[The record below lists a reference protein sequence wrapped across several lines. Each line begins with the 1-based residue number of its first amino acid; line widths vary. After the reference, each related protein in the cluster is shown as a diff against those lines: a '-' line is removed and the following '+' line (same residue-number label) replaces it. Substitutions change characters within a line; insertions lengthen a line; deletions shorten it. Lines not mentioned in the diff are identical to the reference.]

1 LADSAGADPLYS
13 TCIHCHAPLGANEML
28 EQFPVGKRLAFDA
41 AKGRLWVV
49 CPSCRQ
55 WNLSP
60 LDERWEAI
68 EAAERLYH
76 DTRKR
81 VATDQIGLA
90 QLADKTEL
98 IRIGQPVLPEF
109 AAWRYGP
116 RFRAR
121 HRKAMAIA
129 VGGAAATVG
138 VLAMGPLT
146 GVAIGGG
153 WLLPLHAFNLS
164 QVVTRASRVV
174 ARFETPVGVR
184 VATSN
189 HIGTTHFFRTA
200 DDSLGWALSMRMHA
214 GDIAVGKFGATYDA
228 EDPRF
233 VITGEQA
240 RAALEV
246 ILPRMNREGAG
257 KRTVESSV
265 KLIETAGSP
274 EAVIQRVA
282 EASERRQK
290 VDSKQGLAWIDPEF
304 RLALEMVTQE
314 AAERRAMEG
323 ELATLEAAW
332 KDAEEIAAI
341 ADSLTLPQQL
351 LTRLERLGGKA

>member
-1 LADSAGADPLYS
+1 MYA
-13 TCIHCHAPLGANEML
+13 TCLHCHAPLGANEMI
-28 EQFPVGKRLAFDA
+28 EHFPVGKRLAFDA

-68 EAAERLYH
+68 ESAERLYH

-81 VATDQIGLA
+81 IATDQIGLA
-90 QLADKTEL
+90 QLKDGSEL

-121 HRKAMAIA
+121 HRKAVAIGVGASVAAIA
-129 VGGAAATVG
+129 AVAA
-138 VLAMGPLT
+138 GPLT
-146 GVAIGGG
+146 GAAIGGA
-153 WLLPLHAFNLS
+153 WMAPLQFFNLA
-164 QVVTRASRVV
+164 QIAARASRVV
-174 ARFETPVGVR
+174 ARFETPRGVR

-189 HIGTTHFFRTA
+189 HLGTTHFFRTTA
-200 DDSLGWALSMRMHA
+200 DPLGWALSLKMHA
-214 GDIAVGKFGATYDA
+214 GDLPIGKFGATYNSDD
-228 EDPRF
+228 ER
-233 VITGEQA
+233 VILTGAQA
-240 RAALEV
+240 RAALETL
-246 ILPRMNREGAG
+246 LPRMNREGGG

-265 KLIETAGSP
+265 RLVESAGSP
-274 EAVIQRVA
+274 DAVIQRVID
-282 EASERRQK
+282 ASERRQTA
-290 VDSKQGLAWIDPEF
+290 DSSQGLAWIDPEF

-323 ELATLEAAW
+323 ELAVLAAAW

-341 ADSLTLPQQL
+341 ADDLTLPQQL
-351 LTRLERLGGKA
+351 LARLERLGGKA